1 MTAKKRR
8 KSTSDLND
16 NADRP
21 ALATRDAPSN
31 ETAQDRIALAIYGSF
46 FAALLLVCS
55 PALDSKFALPKLLVL
70 GVGVLALCLLLLFR
84 ARRVAPLAS
93 ATPALLLALA
103 LAAWWVLSTPFALHV
118 PTALFG
124 EYDYY
129 NGLLTHLCCL
139 TLFVVSLSLP
149 LNVRTVRTIS
159 WLTVAAVALV
169 ALVNVTE
176 IAGITGLGLGEVST
190 LGDRVAASALMNF
203 AIPFVV
209 VALIRQPYSGVKA
222 ALGLLLALLLLSEFL
237 SQGRGPWIGLLVAL
251 FILMIGLV
259 NSRHRWLATAMLALG
274 TTTIAGLAAFFNPAL
289 LQRFTTFTHLAS
301 DESVNLRFVYYRAAL
316 RAIADH
322 PMVGIGFE
330 NFKNSYPHYRG
341 PDDTYFFS
349 NIIPTMVHNGYLETA
364 LNNGI
369 AALLLYLGL
378 VGVVLFR
385 LAKELKNAKD
395 PARRDLLL
403 CFFAALCAYLI
414 QDISG
419 WLDLALAAIFWSL
432 LGLAANQ
439 SRAPP
444 GSPGAK
450 SALHW
455 SPVAFAAAM
464 IPVCAYTLS
473 DGYARLRVDSN
484 LFQAQAL
491 DAKTQWPEV
500 QSLLNDGLARLATDS
515 RTELIS
521 AQLYAQRFLATKEPA
536 AYARSHALFESSYA
550 HNHFDRMRLVNIIAL
565 ETSAMELG
573 VIATGSDFALKALK
587 TLSETDGDNPDFH
600 AFKAQFFAT
609 QNQFDNALAAIE
621 VAVKQAPS
629 NQRYRTLELQYRGK
643 NTAPTVIAK

>member
-1 MTAKKRR
+1 MSAKKRR
-8 KSTSDLND
+8 RSTPELSDSSDQSTLSIG
-16 NADRP
+16 
-21 ALATRDAPSN
+21 LAPSSA
-31 ETAQDRIALAIYGSF
+31 TAQDSVAIAIYGSF

-55 PALDSKFALPKLLVL
+55 PALDSKFALPKLIVL
-70 GVGVLALCLLLLFR
+70 GAGVFALCLLLLLR
-84 ARRVAPLAS
+84 ARRIVPVSSL
-93 ATPALLLALA
+93 TPALLLALA
-103 LAAWWVLSTPFALHV
+103 LAAWWVLSTPFALHL

-149 LNVRTVRTIS
+149 LTVRTVTS
-159 WLTVAAVALV
+159 LTWLLVIAIALV

-209 VALIRQPYSGVKA
+209 VALIRQPYSGVKV
-222 ALGLLLALLLLSEFL
+222 ALGLLLALLVLSEFL

-251 FILMIGLV
+251 FILFVGLI
-259 NSRHRWLATAMLALG
+259 SSKIRWKAAALLLAS
-274 TTTIAGLAAFFNPAL
+274 TTIVAGLAAFINPAIS
-289 LQRFTTFTHLAS
+289 QRFATFTHLGT
-301 DESVNLRFVYYRAAL
+301 DEALNQRFIYYRAAL

-322 PMVGIGFE
+322 PIVGIGFE

-378 VGVVLFR
+378 VGVVLFS

-403 CFFAALCAYLI
+403 CFFAALCAYLV
-414 QDISG
+414 QDLSG
-419 WLDLALAAIFWSL
+419 WLDLALAAIFWTM

-439 SRAPP
+439 TRQPSSLGEQAATRW
-444 GSPGAK
+444 
-450 SALHW
+450 L
-455 SPVAFAAAM
+455 PVSFATIM
-464 IPVCAYTLS
+464 ICVSTYMLT
-473 DGYARLRVDSN
+473 DGYARLRVDSR
-484 LFQAQAL
+484 LFQAQSL
-491 DAKTQWPEV
+491 DATTQWPEV
-500 QSLLNDGLARLATDS
+500 ESRLNDGLARLATDS
-515 RTELIS
+515 RTELIA

-550 HNHFDRMRLVNIIAL
+550 HNHFDRMRLVNVIAL

-587 TLSETDGDNPDFH
+587 KLSETDGDNPDFH
-600 AFKAQFFAT
+600 AFTAQFFAA
-609 QNQFDNALAAIE
+609 QNQFDKALAAIE
-621 VAVKQAPS
+621 DAVKLAPS
-629 NQRYRTLELQYRGK
+629 NERYRTLELQYRGK

>member
-103 LAAWWVLSTPFALHV
+103 LAVWWVLSTPFALHV

-274 TTTIAGLAAFFNPAL
+274 TTTIVGLAAFFNPAL

-414 QDISG
+414 QDLSG
-419 WLDLALAAIFWSL
+419 WLDLALAAIFWTM

-439 SRAPP
+439 TRQPSSLGEQAATRW
-444 GSPGAK
+444 
-450 SALHW
+450 L
-455 SPVAFAAAM
+455 PVSFATIM
-464 IPVCAYTLS
+464 ICVSTYMLT
-473 DGYARLRVDSN
+473 DGYARLRVDSR
-484 LFQAQAL
+484 LFQAQSL
-491 DAKTQWPEV
+491 DATTQWPEV
-500 QSLLNDGLARLATDS
+500 ESRLNDGLARLATDS
-515 RTELIS
+515 RTELIA

-550 HNHFDRMRLVNIIAL
+550 HNHFDRMRLVNVIAL

-587 TLSETDGDNPDFH
+587 KLSETDGDNPDFH
-600 AFKAQFFAT
+600 AFTAQFFAA
-609 QNQFDNALAAIE
+609 QNQFDKALAAIE
-621 VAVKQAPS
+621 DAVKQAPS

-643 NTAPTVIAK
+643 NESPIRGKS